1 MVLSRRELQLT
12 LCCRMVTLVHEGEG
26 LESQEP
32 VQRLLITAGE
42 KRELVQVAFRRDG
55 EEDWRML
62 KQQNLSDTVNE
73 QLRQKARLG
82 GHLWL
87 GRCGYTAST
96 WSCARCRGFEAGQGV
111 ASPLKDST
119 AHTDLQNQ
127 TYGFHFNTVSPHGPH
142 SLFGVSSG
150 STAPC

>member
-1 MVLSRRELQLT
+1 MVLSRREIQFT
-12 LCCRMVTLVHEGEG
+12 LCCKKVTLVHEGEG

-32 VQRLLITAGE
+32 VQRLLVTAG
-42 KRELVQVAFRRDG
+42 KKGELAQVAFRRDG
-55 EEDWRML
+55 EEGDWRMW

-87 GRCGYTAST
+87 GRCGYTART
-96 WSCARCRGFEAGQGV
+96 WSRARCRGFEAGQGV

-119 AHTDLQNQ
+119 AHTDL
-127 TYGFHFNTVSPHGPH
+127 
-142 SLFGVSSG
+142 
-150 STAPC
+150 